1 MKRSRRLALFA
12 GTTLAL
18 GAAAAAGITAVGPG
32 EHRAGAVAGAAATTW
47 PLVQSSPKSDTGTSL
62 SGLAAAP
69 DGTMWAAGGQQAR
82 GVYKPILQR
91 LTGSTWSNVALP
103 AAAAPYRFNA
113 AAATSASN
121 LWLAAQLNASGDSH
135 AVLHWN
141 GKAWRTF
148 KAPLSFQPQD
158 IATTGP
164 SNTWAVS
171 ASAAKHWN
179 GKSWASTPIGIKPR
193 AITAVSPTSAWAVG
207 WAGEGLPATAHWNG
221 TKWTTIP
228 FPKVAGTVR
237 GEIASALTDV
247 YAASGKNVWAVGTA
261 RVSDGAGKTA
271 SRAILARWN
280 GTKWT
285 TALGASGTYMT
296 LVASDGAGGIWVY
309 GSGAMRHRTAA
320 GVWSG
325 KKLTQPAGTTVNPS
339 ELALR
344 PGTTTMW
351 AVGWTSNSA
360 TGWAD
365 LAHWRSN

>member
-1 MKRSRRLALFA
+1 MFA

-18 GAAAAAGITAVGPG
+18 GAITAAGITAVRPG
-32 EHRAGAVAGAAATTW
+32 EHRAGSVAGAAATTW

-69 DGTMWAAGGQQAR
+69 DGTMWAAGGQQGS

-113 AAATSASN
+113 VAATSASN

-135 AVLHWN
+135 AVLRWN
-141 GKAWRTF
+141 GTAWSTF
-148 KAPLSFQPQD
+148 KVPLSFQPSD
-158 IATTGP
+158 IATAGP
-164 SNTWAVS
+164 GSTWVVS
-171 ASAAKHWN
+171 SSAAKRWN
-179 GKSWASTPIGIKPR
+179 GTSWADTPIGIKPR
-193 AITAVSPTSAWAVG
+193 AITAVSSTSAWAVG

-221 TKWTTIP
+221 TSWTTVP
-228 FPKVAGTVR
+228 FPAIDGVDAKS
-237 GEIASALTDV
+237 EIASTLSDV
-247 YAASGKNVWAVGTA
+247 YAASEKDVWAVGTV
-261 RVSDGAGKTA
+261 RVPDETGKKV
-271 SRAILARWN
+271 SRSVLAHWD

-285 TALGASGTYMT
+285 HVLGASGTYMT
-296 LVASDGAGGIWVY
+296 NVASDGAGGIWVSA
-309 GSGAMRHRTAA
+309 GSVMRHRTAA
-320 GVWSG
+320 GVWSQESLAEPTG
-325 KKLTQPAGTTVNPS
+325 TRIRPAA
-339 ELALR
+339 LALR

-351 AVGWTSNSA
+351 TVGYTSTVA